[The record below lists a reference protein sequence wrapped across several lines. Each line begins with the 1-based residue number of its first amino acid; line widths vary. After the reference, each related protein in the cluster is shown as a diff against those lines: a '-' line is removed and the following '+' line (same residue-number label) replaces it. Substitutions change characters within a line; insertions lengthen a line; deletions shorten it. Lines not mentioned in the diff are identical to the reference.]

1 MRGVVVEADGDEL
14 NRTPIE
20 EENIPL

>member
-1 MRGVVVEADGDEL
+1 MRRVVVEADGDEL